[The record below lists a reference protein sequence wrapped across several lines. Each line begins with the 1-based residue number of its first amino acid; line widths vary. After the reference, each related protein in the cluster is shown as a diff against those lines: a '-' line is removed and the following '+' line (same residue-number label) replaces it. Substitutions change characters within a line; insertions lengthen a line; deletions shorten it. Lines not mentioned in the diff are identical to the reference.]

1 MVEDSRAGSVR
12 PGDERP
18 GDDDGPSR
26 LDPARHLLAEGW
38 NRLPWYETQPP
49 PAGADVPVV
58 GLDRHVPEWRVA
70 IREQTDR
77 EPSPD
82 RVDAVVISQ
91 DRTRIIAELLRELSM
106 RLRRGTTAGP
116 IHSDGSISRLAADL
130 AEDLQNRSWR

>member
-1 MVEDSRAGSVR
+1 MVEDGSAGSVR
-12 PGDERP
+12 PGD
-18 GDDDGPSR
+18 GDDGQSR

-49 PAGADVPVV
+49 AGRDVPVV

-70 IREQTDR
+70 IRAQAGR

-91 DRTRIIAELLRELSM
+91 NRARIIAELLRELSM
-106 RLRRGTTAGP
+106 RLRRGVTAGP
-116 IHSDGSISRLAADL
+116 IHSDGSISRLAAEL